1 MHEQESALG
10 EPPLSH
16 RESARPEEPLN
27 AGATRTWRRHI
38 EPFADHEV
46 LAERVL
52 SVLRALPDRVL
63 QDFQDDPRFRLAV
76 DDYDPEKG
84 RTVWLACPGPA
95 GNGSRCVVLKPR
107 LADCPEAFANDVIAH
122 ELAHA
127 YLRNGGWRD
136 IEDAEA
142 AANALAASWGYV
154 RPSG

>member
-1 MHEQESALG
+1 MLPNTG
-10 EPPLSH
+10 PTKTVH
-16 RESARPEEPLN
+16 RY
-27 AGATRTWRRHI
+27 I
-38 EPFADHEV
+38 DPFADHEP
-46 LAERVL
+46 LAQRVQA
-52 SVLRALPDRVL
+52 VLRALPDRVL
-63 QDFQDDPRFRLAV
+63 RDFQNDPRFRLTL
-76 DDYDPEKG
+76 DDCGPENG

-107 LADCPEAFANDVIAH
+107 LADCPEAFAHYVIAH

-142 AANALAASWGYV
+142 AADALAASWGYV